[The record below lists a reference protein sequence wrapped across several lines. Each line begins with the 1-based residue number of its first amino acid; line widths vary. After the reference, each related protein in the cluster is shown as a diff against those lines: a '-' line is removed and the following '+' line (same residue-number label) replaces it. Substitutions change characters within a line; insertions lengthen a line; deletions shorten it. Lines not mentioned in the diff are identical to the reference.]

1 MFRVLLRRYGI
12 LTITLGMTLL
22 SVVLSVGITWM
33 VNQLMGGGPLGEG
46 LLIAILAPL
55 LIAPLMSVQMLR
67 LLHRLDAAEQQL
79 QLLSHTDELTQT
91 YNRRYFMQYAEQE
104 FKRSQRSNERFSV
117 AIVDLDNFKQ
127 INDGSG
133 HLVGDKVLREVSRI
147 FREHL
152 RDTDVFARYGGDE
165 FIILLPQTNLE
176 QVQAW
181 AARIFQ
187 ALVDK
192 PIQTDGLT
200 VQLGYSMGIAVFE
213 PDLRELDD
221 LLKQADNALYRAK
234 HQGGSQFQF
243 YQYYHNS

>member
-1 MFRVLLRRYGI
+1 MFRILLRRYGI

-22 SVVLSVGITWM
+22 SVLLSLGITWI
-33 VNQLMGGGPLGEG
+33 VNQLMGGGSLGEG
-46 LLIAILAPL
+46 LFIAILAPL
-55 LIAPLMSVQMLR
+55 IIAPLMSFQMLG
-67 LLHRLDAAEQQL
+67 LLHRLDVAEQQL

-117 AIVDLDNFKQ
+117 AILDLDNFKQ

-133 HLVGDKVLREVSRI
+133 HLVGDQVLREVSRI

-152 RDTDVFARYGGDE
+152 RDADVFARYGGDE

-176 QVQAW
+176 QVQVW
-181 AARIFQ
+181 AARIFEK
-187 ALVDK
+187 LGEK
-192 PIQTDGLT
+192 PIQIEGLT
-200 VQLGYSMGIAVFE
+200 AQPHYSMGIAVFE

-221 LLKQADNALYRAK
+221 LLKQADDALYRAK
-234 HQGGSQFQF
+234 RQGGSQFQF
-243 YQYYHNS
+243 YENYNNV